1 MHNEK
6 MDRRILGSGRC
17 RRRSLVFAEGHPVP
31 EQLPGGF
38 HLRGLILSKDFSANL
53 LAFSSFSL
61 YPTAAAAKAAAARRP
76 FVMQILPQ
84 NARWISPK
92 KKGQTISAGCVGLLV
107 KTKRGFFLPRILPAL
122 SGNRGKER
130 IIRMENGNDFPSA
143 FGHSGSSA
151 SPCGAGSP

>member
-61 YPTAAAAKAAAARRP
+61 YPTAAAAKAAAAVAFRYAD
-76 FVMQILPQ
+76 FTAEL
-84 NARWISPK
+84 RWISPEK
-92 KKGQTISAGCVGLLV
+92 KARLFLLAV
-107 KTKRGFFLPRILPAL
+107 
-122 SGNRGKER
+122 
-130 IIRMENGNDFPSA
+130 
-143 FGHSGSSA
+143 
-151 SPCGAGSP
+151 

>member
-38 HLRGLILSKDFSANL
+38 HLRGLILSKDFSVNL

-61 YPTAAAAKAAAARRP
+61 YPTAAAAVAFRYADFTAER
-76 FVMQILPQ
+76 
-84 NARWISPK
+84 RWISPEK
-92 KKGQTISAGCVGLLV
+92 KARLFLL
-107 KTKRGFFLPRILPAL
+107 A
-122 SGNRGKER
+122 
-130 IIRMENGNDFPSA
+130 M
-143 FGHSGSSA
+143 
-151 SPCGAGSP
+151 